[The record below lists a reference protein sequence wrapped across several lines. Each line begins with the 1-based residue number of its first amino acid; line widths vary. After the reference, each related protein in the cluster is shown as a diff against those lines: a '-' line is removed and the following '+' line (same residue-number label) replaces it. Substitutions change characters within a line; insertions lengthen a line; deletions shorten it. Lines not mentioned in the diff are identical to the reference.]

1 MITDVNL
8 FRLVKTCSNMIK
20 LVQNCLKLSLA
31 YLSKLV
37 GTCWNLLELVG
48 TCRNLFKLA
57 QTCIN
62 IFFIGPN
69 CTASGGVPTGI
80 ETSNAPMCVVTGCHF
95 QYNPKSHR
103 WKLYP
108 LPKSEDMKDKWLEK
122 INLPHNVPISD
133 AVVCY
138 KHFHEHDFVP
148 RYKLSKR
155 GHSKLSMGALK
166 ATAVPT
172 LHLFS
177 DPANPKVVLTNF
189 CQIGKK
195 GDSVKRSLE
204 LID

>member
-1 MITDVNL
+1 MFVQTCLNL
-8 FRLVKTCSNMIK
+8 LKLVQTCSN
-20 LVQNCLKLSLA
+20 
-31 YLSKLV
+31 
-37 GTCWNLLELVG
+37 LL
-48 TCRNLFKLA
+48 KLA
-57 QTCIN
+57 QTCSN
-62 IFFIGPN
+62 LLKLVHFFLIIGPN

-122 INLPHNVPISD
+122 INLSHNVPITD

-189 CQIGKK
+189 T
-195 GDSVKRSLE
+195 
-204 LID
+204 

>member
-1 MITDVNL
+1 ML
-8 FRLVKTCSNMIK
+8 K
-20 LVQNCLKLSLA
+20 LDQNCLKLSLA
-31 YLSKLV
+31 YLLKLV
-37 GTCWNLLELVG
+37 QPCSNLL
-48 TCRNLFKLA
+48 KHA
-57 QTCIN
+57 Q
-62 IFFIGPN
+62 IFFFLIIGPN

-122 INLPHNVPISD
+122 INLPHNVPITD

-189 CQIGKK
+189 TKWKK
-195 GDSVKRSLE
+195 METE
-204 LID
+204 LKNNLVAFQNT